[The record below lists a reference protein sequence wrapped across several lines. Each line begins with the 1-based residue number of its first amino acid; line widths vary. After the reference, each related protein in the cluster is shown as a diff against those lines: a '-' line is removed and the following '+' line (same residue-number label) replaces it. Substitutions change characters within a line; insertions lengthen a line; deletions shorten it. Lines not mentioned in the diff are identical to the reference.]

1 MSCLTRSRK
10 EQHRSLHGAATLG
23 PRPVEHTGSAIER
36 VGAWTYGSAPETRL
50 DLRALQDCSQC
61 SFKGLARTMA
71 AVDDD
76 NSGGLRERK
85 KRAAR
90 VETHRAALELVAERG
105 LGGVTV
111 EMIAERAGISPRT
124 FFNHWTTKEAALLG
138 VVFTDADGIGDAL
151 RARPAE
157 EAPTRALRAVLRE
170 WMRMVPSDT
179 ELRELRKQVMGREP
193 TLHAM
198 NAGRVAEFQGG
209 LIAALQE
216 RLAGEDSHAR
226 AIVHVQIAIALTR
239 SAFTLSMTTGSP
251 LDEEFD
257 RVLRLFDAG
266 VVEV

>member
-1 MSCLTRSRK
+1 MTD
-10 EQHRSLHGAATLG
+10 
-23 PRPVEHTGSAIER
+23 VID
-36 VGAWTYGSAPETRL
+36 V
-50 DLRALQDCSQC
+50 
-61 SFKGLARTMA
+61 
-71 AVDDD
+71 

-90 VETHRAALELVAERG
+90 IETHRAALELVAERG

-124 FFNHWTTKEAALLG
+124 FFNHWATKEAALLG

-157 EAPTRALRAVLRE
+157 EAPTVALRAVLRE

-179 ELRELRKQVMGREP
+179 ELRDLRQHVIAQAPR
-193 TLHAM
+193 LHAM
-198 NAGRVAEFQGG
+198 NAGRAAQFQGG
-209 LIAALQE
+209 LIDALQE
-216 RLAGEDSHAR
+216 RLEGEDVHAR

-239 SAFTLSMTTGSP
+239 SAFTLSMTTGEP
-251 LDEEFD
+251 LDEEFE

-266 VVEV
+266 TVEV